1 MCVCVCV
8 YVCVCAFLGS
18 SGDRSVLVYVELI
31 LQEKKLA
38 VDFLRGWWRW
48 RWWVKGGLGDGGAL
62 SWTKGPE
69 EEEEKMGGGQGGHVE
84 GWR

>member
-1 MCVCVCV
+1 M
-8 YVCVCAFLGS
+8 
-18 SGDRSVLVYVELI
+18 YVELI

-48 RWWVKGGLGDGGAL
+48 WVEVEGGLGDGGAL

-69 EEEEKMGGGQGGHVE
+69 EEEQVGGGQGGHVE
-84 GWR
+84 GWS